1 MLICLITGN
10 GSEIFITLVSC
21 LYPGYMSVKAILSKD
36 TEDDTRWL
44 KYWVLLAALLVFQV
58 VGDWLLCW
66 LPGYCLAKAGLLIWC
81 QAPRADNGSVVL
93 FNKVVVVVTFSP
105 PQS

>member
-1 MLICLITGN
+1 MLLCLITGN

-58 VGDWLLCW
+58 VVDWLLCW
-66 LPGYCLAKAGLLIWC
+66 LPGYCLAKAVLLIWC
-81 QAPRADNGSVVL
+81 QAPRTDNGSVVL
-93 FNKVVVVVTFSP
+93 FNSVGTFSP
-105 PQS
+105 RQS